1 MAANLTWLTMKYHQI
16 SQSHVRDSIGIARQ
30 YLPPSHM
37 RVGAM
42 ISCQVGALEEPSSA
56 PTCSSSAPTCQ
67 HEPILLIFTLS

>member
-42 ISCQVGALEEPSSA
+42 ISCQVGALEEP
-56 PTCSSSAPTCQ
+56 PLSSSAHTCQ